1 MKQVFVTGVNGL
13 LGTNLTHLLLSKGYS
28 VKGLVRDRRRY
39 KGILSPDLQLIEGD
53 LFDDLTRV
61 LCGVD
66 YVVHIAAIT
75 DQDLLSFRDYWK
87 INGNATIQ
95 LFHAAA
101 RCQVRKF
108 VFVSTANTL
117 GYGTIEYPG
126 NEQTPIKEPFC
137 SSFYAQSKLAAEKR
151 LLDQKQVMETVIVNP
166 TFMLGA
172 YDTKPSSGKIIL
184 LGWKKKVILYP
195 PGGKNFVH
203 VEDVAQGIVKCI
215 EKGRNGENYILAGE
229 NLSYRDFY
237 MKLNGIA
244 DQKPIMVQLPRWL
257 LKGLGIFGELL
268 RSLGVKSNLSR
279 VNMKILCTGNYYSN
293 QKSITQLGM
302 QYRPLDEAITDALSY
317 FQNAGNKKEKPS
329 KQLTKKI
336 LST

>member
-1 MKQVFVTGVNGL
+1 MKQVFVTGVNGF
-13 LGTNLTHLLLSKGYS
+13 LGTNLTHILVRKGYF
-28 VKGLVRDRRRY
+28 VKGLVRDRQKY
-39 KGILSPDLQLIEGD
+39 KGILSPNLQLIEGD
-53 LFDDLTRV
+53 LFDDLTKV

-87 INGNATIQ
+87 INGSATIQ

-101 RCQVRKF
+101 RCKVRKF

-117 GYGTIEYPG
+117 GYGTIDCPG
-126 NEQTPIKEPFC
+126 TEQTPIKKPFC
-137 SSFYAQSKLAAEKR
+137 SSLYAQSKLTAEKR
-151 LLDQKQVMETVIVNP
+151 LLDQCQVMGTIIVNP

-184 LGWKKKVILYP
+184 MGRRKKVILYP

-215 EKGRNGENYILAGE
+215 EKGRTGENYLLAGE

-237 MKLNGIA
+237 MKLNSIA
-244 DQKPIMVQLPRWL
+244 DQKPIMMQLPRWL
-257 LKGLGIFGELL
+257 LMGIGIFGELL
-268 RSLGVKSNLSR
+268 RGVGIKSNLSM

-293 QKSITQLGM
+293 LKSLIHLGIH
-302 QYRPLDEAITDALSY
+302 YRPVDEAIADALRY
-317 FQNAGNKKEKPS
+317 FQNTESSKEKPS
-329 KQLTKKI
+329 KQVTIKI